1 MAEEELL
8 LQYHAPYT
16 VSRRGGNVY
25 IIFTDVLVAFGAENI
40 AFILVYPDIE
50 RHSVLYDCQIKAGE

>member
-8 LQYHAPYT
+8 LQHHSTHA
-16 VSRRGGNVY
+16 VSRRGGDVY
-25 IIFTDVLVAFGAENI
+25 IIFSDVLMSFGAENI